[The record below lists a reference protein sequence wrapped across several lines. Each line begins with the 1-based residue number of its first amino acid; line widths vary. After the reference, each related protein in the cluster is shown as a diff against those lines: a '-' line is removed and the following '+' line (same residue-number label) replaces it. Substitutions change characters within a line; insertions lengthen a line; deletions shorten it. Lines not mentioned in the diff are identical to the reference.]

1 MSEKT
6 ENQRKGEFEMM
17 MIDLVRLTGPYTQKT
32 RNGKPYQ
39 VWKVILLNRETGIN
53 FKVYNCL
60 TYERAFDLTENISY
74 DRGID
79 SVTAIELTA

>member
-1 MSEKT
+1 M
-6 ENQRKGEFEMM
+6 
-17 MIDLVRLTGPYTQKT
+17 
-32 RNGKPYQ
+32 
-39 VWKVILLNRETGIN
+39 KVILLNKETGIN

-60 TYERAFDLTENISY
+60 TYERASELTEDISF